1 MDQKILMKKWQDYV
15 TALSDK
21 DFSSLMHL
29 YLGDFKTPYNKQRL
43 IEQLASFLREKNNL
57 SNMLLLLDEDDLA
70 VLSAVRYLPS
80 PNRRRLIRFF
90 KNHRTIV
97 QPAQLIDNLVSRQWI
112 FPEASPFAR
121 SAEEENYRLNPLLV
135 NDIEN
140 RLSHGRLFDAA
151 EMCRSN
157 LDDSFLLT
165 PSFLASLLCF
175 IKIHGISCKNDGAI
189 RKSDLNA
196 LEEIFPGRQDC
207 IRLVVQG
214 LVSLKVL
221 YDDGNGICVDDKRLS
236 DFARLN
242 PEKQYIFLAVASR
255 LGSSRSTL
263 QKNAVLLQN
272 LLASIPKTGLTKNDI
287 LRLSFFVNSE
297 SESNGSSARG
307 SASGSGRFARM
318 MEEHARAAFDS
329 DGETEENSFSGDFME
344 VVFDAVLAF
353 GLVRCTG
360 FDEND
365 EEIYVKTD
373 FEQSLSM
380 EGNPKVLNMSASSMV
395 TLMPGLSLFN
405 LLPLTDFLSPVNC
418 SIVSEFEISKA
429 SVSKAFDKGYNPQ
442 KILEVLMEHTSY
454 ELPQSLSANLDDWYN
469 AYSAVSLFK
478 GYVLRVK
485 DENLAE
491 KNPKVAAHI
500 VEKIARGVYLLDVPP
515 ENAENDFVKETGLNL
530 LSKVRCAP
538 DRKEFMPF
546 PVLREAAG
554 ISLNINEEKSETVDG
569 KTDESD
575 GKNSVSLETSF
586 YINMS
591 EKIKGKG
598 LPEIQTLV
606 LLDKLRHK
614 LIVNES
620 QLSSNM
626 IHMEVLQARGTD
638 YQGKLH
644 LLESSSKKSDALV
657 EVMVPDEKDN
667 LLQKKYIGRVQDL
680 FTNEKGLQV
689 HFYVEKTGALLVFS
703 VSQISQVTTLCSR

>member
-15 TALSDK
+15 SALSDK
-21 DFSSLMHL
+21 DFSSIMHL

-80 PNRRRLIRFF
+80 PNRTRLLRFF

-97 QPAQLIDNLVSRQWI
+97 QPAELLDNLVNRQWI
-112 FPEASPFAR
+112 FPEANPFAR
-121 SAEEENYRLNPLLV
+121 SSEEFNYQLNPLLV
-135 NDIEN
+135 NEVEA
-140 RLSHGRLFDAA
+140 RLSHGRLFDAG
-151 EMCRSN
+151 EKCRSN
-157 LDDSFLLT
+157 LDDSFVLS

-196 LEEIFPGRQDC
+196 LEEIFPGRTDC
-207 IRLVVQG
+207 IRLLVQG

-221 YDDGNGICVDDKRLS
+221 YDDGTGICVDDKHLI

-242 PEKQYIFLAVASR
+242 PEKQYILLAVASR
-255 LGSSRSTL
+255 LGSSRYTL

-272 LLASIPKTGLTKNDI
+272 LLASIPETGLSKNDI
-287 LRLSFFVNSE
+287 LRLAYFVNSE
-297 SESNGSSARG
+297 SDSSTSPGSGNSEG
-307 SASGSGRFARM
+307 GGRFARM
-318 MEEHARAAFDS
+318 MEVHARSTFES
-329 DGETEENSFSGDFME
+329 SGEAEDNSLSGDFME

-353 GLVRCTG
+353 GLVHCTG

-365 EEIYVKTD
+365 QEIYVKTD
-373 FEQSLSM
+373 FSQVLSM
-380 EGNPKVLNMSASSMV
+380 EGNPKVLNMTGSSMV

-418 SIVSEFEISKA
+418 SIVSEFEITKA

-442 KILEVLMEHTSY
+442 KILETLIEHTAY

-485 DENLAE
+485 DDNLAE
-491 KNPKVAAHI
+491 KNPKVASHI
-500 VEKIARGVYLLDVPP
+500 VEKIAAGVYLLDIPP
-515 ENAENDFVKETGLNL
+515 ENTENDFIRETGLNL
-530 LSKVRCAP
+530 LSKVRSASK
-538 DRKEFMPF
+538 RREYMPF
-546 PVLREAAG
+546 PVLREPSG
-554 ISLNINEEKSETVDG
+554 ISLKIGKESSGSE
-569 KTDESD
+569 DEQ
-575 GKNSVSLETSF
+575 KRTSVEASF
-586 YINMS
+586 YISMS
-591 EKIKGKG
+591 EKIKEKG

-606 LLDKLRHK
+606 LLDKLRHR

-626 IHMEVLQARGTD
+626 IHMEVLQAHGTD

-644 LLESSSKKSDALV
+644 LLESSSKKNDALV
-657 EVMVPDEKDN
+657 ELLVPDEKDN
-667 LLQKKYIGRVQDL
+667 LLQKKYIGRVQDI
-680 FTNEKGLQV
+680 FTNENGLQI
-689 HFYVEKTGALLVFS
+689 HFYVEKSGAIQVFS

>member
-15 TALSDK
+15 AALSDK

-43 IEQLASFLREKNNL
+43 IEQLASFLREKSNL

-70 VLSAVRYLPS
+70 VLSAVRYLPLPS
-80 PNRRRLIRFF
+80 RQRLVRFF
-90 KNHRTIV
+90 KNHRSIV
-97 QPAQLIDNLVSRQWI
+97 QPAELLDNLVSRQWI
-112 FPEASPFAR
+112 FPEASPFTR
-121 SAEEENYRLNPLLV
+121 SPDEENYRLNPLLLNEV
-135 NDIEN
+135 EA
-140 RLSHGRLFDAA
+140 RLSPARLFDAG
-151 EMCRSN
+151 EKCRSN
-157 LDDSFLLT
+157 LDDSFVLS
-165 PSFLASLLCF
+165 PSFMAALLCF
-175 IKIHGISCKNDGAI
+175 VKIHGISCKNDGAI

-196 LEEIFPGRQDC
+196 LEEIFPGRTEC
-207 IRLVVQG
+207 IRLLVQG

-221 YDDGNGICVDDKRLS
+221 YDDGKCICVDDKRLFE
-236 DFARLN
+236 FARLN
-242 PEKQYIFLAVASR
+242 PEKQYTFLAVASR

-263 QKNAVLLQN
+263 QKNSVLLQN
-272 LLASIPKTGLTKNDI
+272 LLASIPETGLSKNDI
-287 LRLSFFVNSE
+287 LRLSFFINSE
-297 SESNGSSARG
+297 SENSGNVRG
-307 SASGSGRFARM
+307 GAAGGGRFARM
-318 MEEHARAAFDS
+318 MEVHARTTFE
-329 DGETEENSFSGDFME
+329 GETESEGKDFSGDFME

-353 GLVRCTG
+353 GLVHCIG
-360 FDEND
+360 FNEND

-373 FEQSLSM
+373 LGNTLSL

-418 SIVSEFEISKA
+418 SIVSEFEITKT
-429 SVSKAFDKGYNPQ
+429 SVSKAFDKGYDPQ
-442 KILEVLMEHTSY
+442 KILDTLLEHTAY

-491 KNPKVAAHI
+491 KNPKVSAHI
-500 VEKIARGVYLLDVPP
+500 VEKIAPGVYLLDVAP
-515 ENAENDFVKETGLNL
+515 EDTEGDFIRETGLNL
-530 LSKVRCAP
+530 LSKVRTAP
-538 DRKEFMPF
+538 ERKESMPF
-546 PVLREAAG
+546 PVLREPAG
-554 ISLNINEEKSETVDG
+554 ITLDFYKDDEA
-569 KTDESD
+569 DESSE
-575 GKNSVSLETSF
+575 NVSLENAF
-586 YINMS
+586 YISMS

-644 LLESSSKKSDALV
+644 LLDSSSKKSDALV
-657 EVMVPDEKDN
+657 EVMVPDENDN

-680 FTNEKGLQV
+680 FTNEKGLQI
-689 HFYVEKTGALLVFS
+689 HFYVEKTGTTQVFS